1 MQTDSTSHTMSIYE
15 REAQLVI
22 DYSELE
28 AELRVRHQVSSLNYF
43 FVLCV
48 VLCLLRPICTKTFA
62 QHTNTLI
69 YVYIQI
75 LQGEELEVYLEKLR
89 ESVLSIEG
97 VLHRTTA
104 PNLKALEKMREVKQK
119 LHGVKEGISLFMD
132 QVLPVC

>member
-1 MQTDSTSHTMSIYE
+1 MQTDRTSDTTSIYE

-22 DYSELE
+22 DYSELM
-28 AELRVRHQVSSLNYF
+28 AELRVRHQVSSLYYF
-43 FVLCV
+43 FVLFIKTSMHQNV
-48 VLCLLRPICTKTFA
+48 CTTHQYTK
-62 QHTNTLI
+62 